1 LSLEKSSRA
10 SSSKRVEPPT
20 FLVRAFGALKVR
32 PKLVVL
38 HNFFFFVLAGSVYL
52 SVIPMFSEH
61 IASARQRELQMVSQI
76 FAAEL
81 PLNVQKEASGLN
93 VYNVREGSA
102 AQLSLST
109 EGQVFLRDHPSA
121 TWQQGRNRL
130 FRLGRLPG
138 QYREVSLSPELY
150 EKALRQARI
159 SLFVVLG
166 TIYVLSIGVLEF
178 MIMPQYVYRPL
189 GLMLDADE
197 ATQRDDRMHE
207 LIDERFILNDEI
219 GQIMRSRNATV
230 AQLRRQEDDL
240 ASALQKLEEQD
251 RLVSLGMLSTS
262 VAHELNTPLTV
273 LQGSIEKLMETTHD
287 PQTLE
292 RLARMLRVTQ
302 RLRRISE
309 SLVDF
314 ARVRTQQA
322 ESVLLRPLIDE
333 SWILVAIDEK
343 AAAVTFR
350 NNVQSSDAVIGNPD
364 RLIQVFVN
372 LLRNALLA
380 VSTGGVISVESKLL
394 QRGGQNWVRCMVLDN
409 GPGIPADVLP
419 NLFEAFVSTRLD
431 ARGTGLGLTVA
442 EGIVSQHGGTI
453 SASNR
458 PEGGASLEVLLPAA
472 A

>member
-230 AQLRRQEDDL
+230 A
-240 ASALQKLEEQD
+240 
-251 RLVSLGMLSTS
+251 
-262 VAHELNTPLTV
+262 
-273 LQGSIEKLMETTHD
+273 
-287 PQTLE
+287 
-292 RLARMLRVTQ
+292 
-302 RLRRISE
+302 
-309 SLVDF
+309 
-314 ARVRTQQA
+314 
-322 ESVLLRPLIDE
+322 
-333 SWILVAIDEK
+333 
-343 AAAVTFR
+343 
-350 NNVQSSDAVIGNPD
+350 
-364 RLIQVFVN
+364 
-372 LLRNALLA
+372 
-380 VSTGGVISVESKLL
+380 
-394 QRGGQNWVRCMVLDN
+394 
-409 GPGIPADVLP
+409 
-419 NLFEAFVSTRLD
+419 
-431 ARGTGLGLTVA
+431 
-442 EGIVSQHGGTI
+442 
-453 SASNR
+453 
-458 PEGGASLEVLLPAA
+458 
-472 A
+472 